1 MLSTLLESRT
11 KKERNQAVTAASVT
25 VHGVLIVI
33 AAFATATGAPA
44 ATEREKPTKI
54 VWVAPPKPQMTIRQV
69 RLPHSPAQTSTLPN
83 VAVSVD
89 IPSVIPAVN
98 IPLGTVTKAD
108 FSEPSGPAS
117 NSTDTSG
124 VSGPSDGR
132 RAYTSNEV
140 EVPVSA
146 LRGGQPDYPG
156 ALRSAGVQ
164 GEVVALFIV
173 DESGRGVVE
182 SVRILS
188 ATNDLFAASV
198 RRAIPKMRFSAARIG
213 SHAVPQLVQQ
223 LFVFRLDR

>member
-1 MLSTLLESRT
+1 MLKTLLESRAT
-11 KKERNQAVTAASVT
+11 KERNQAITAASVT
-25 VHGVLIVI
+25 VHGVLIAI
-33 AAFATATGAPA
+33 AAFATAAGAPA
-44 ATEREKPTKI
+44 LTEQEKPTRI
-54 VWVAPPKPQMTIRQV
+54 IWAAPRTSPATIRTV
-69 RLPHSPAQTSTLPN
+69 RLTHSPAQTSTLPN
-83 VAVSVD
+83 VAISIDV
-89 IPSVIPAVN
+89 PSSIPAVN

-108 FSEPSGPAS
+108 FGQSDGSVS

-146 LRGGQPDYPG
+146 LRGGQPDYPA

-164 GEVVALFIV
+164 GEVIALFIV
-173 DESGRGVVE
+173 DESGRGVLE
-182 SVRILS
+182 SVKILS

-213 SHAVPQLVQQ
+213 SHPVPQLVQQ